1 MAATLFITFLVSA
14 PGQVP
19 QPAVQPLV
27 PLRRVVRLNE
37 AEWIAPQ
44 PPRGPIPS
52 AGGQKSEMKPGSPE
66 GPPVFEVKTSDES
79 SLRATILDSTLELT
93 TSFGPLVIPVRDVR
107 RLEIGMR
114 LTDEDQKLV
123 RKAIADL
130 TSENRKDRV
139 AGREAAIA
147 LGGKALSSIRRAK
160 RGITDPEIAAGLS
173 DVETRV
179 VSLLREKNEKEL
191 ADRDTIQTEGS
202 TFVGILAA
210 SHLKVL
216 TGPFGEQKLKVADVR
231 TARSL
236 AAESSDDE
244 GDLIGLPPN
253 GMIAFQGQFGKVYR
267 VRVTGAGG
275 GSIWGTG
282 TYTLDSYLPLAAVHA
297 GAIKM
302 NETGIVKVR
311 IVQSPNQFAPSTQ
324 NGVSSGAYGQYPTGA
339 YEIITK

>member
-1 MAATLFITFLVSA
+1 MTATLFVAFLASTSA
-14 PGQVP
+14 QVP
-19 QPAVQPLV
+19 QPVAPPVPARNMIRLGGAV
-27 PLRRVVRLNE
+27 
-37 AEWIAPQ
+37 WIAPQ
-44 PPRGPIPS
+44 PPKGPIPS
-52 AGGQKSEMKPGSPE
+52 TGGEKSEMKPGTPD
-66 GPPVFEVKTSDES
+66 GPPVFEVKTSDDS
-79 SLRATILDSTLELT
+79 SLRASILDSTLELT
-93 TSFGPLVIPVRDVR
+93 TSFGPLVIPVKDVR
-107 RLEIGMR
+107 RLEVGTR
-114 LTDEDQKLV
+114 LTEDEWKHVQ
-123 RKAIADL
+123 KAIADL

-139 AGREAAIA
+139 IGREAAIA
-147 LGGKALSSIRRAK
+147 LGGKVLSAIRRAK
-160 RGITDPEIAAGLS
+160 RSVTDPEIAAGLS

-179 VSLLREKNEKEL
+179 VSILREKNEKEL
-191 ADRDTIQTEGS
+191 ADRDTIQTDGS

-216 TGPFGEQKLKVADVR
+216 TGPFGEQKLKVSDVR
-231 TARSL
+231 SARSL
-236 AAESSDDE
+236 AAESPDEE

>member
-1 MAATLFITFLVSA
+1 MIRL
-14 PGQVP
+14 GG
-19 QPAVQPLV
+19 AV
-27 PLRRVVRLNE
+27 
-37 AEWIAPQ
+37 WIAPQ
-44 PPRGPIPS
+44 PPKVPIPS
-52 AGGQKSEMKPGSPE
+52 TGSSKSEMKPGTPD
-66 GPPVFEVKTSDES
+66 GPPVFEVKTSDDS
-79 SLRATILDSTLELT
+79 SLRASILDSTLELT
-93 TSFGPLVIPVRDVR
+93 TSFGPLVIPVKDVR
-107 RLEIGMR
+107 RLEVGAR
-114 LTDEDQKLV
+114 LSEDELKQV
-123 RKAIADL
+123 QKAIADL

-147 LGGKALSSIRRAK
+147 LGGKALSAIRRAK
-160 RGITDPEIAAGLS
+160 RGVTDPEIAAGLS

-179 VSLLREKNEKEL
+179 ASLLRDKNEKEF

-202 TFVGILAA
+202 TFVGVLAA

-216 TGPFGEQKLKVADVR
+216 TGPFGEQKLKVSDVR
-231 TARSL
+231 SARSL
-236 AAESSDDE
+236 AAEAPDEE
-244 GDLIGLPPN
+244 GDLIALPPN

-311 IVQSPNQFAPSTQ
+311 IVQSPNQFTPSSQ
-324 NGVSSGAYGQYPTGA
+324 NGVNSGAYGQYPTGA
-339 YEIITK
+339 FEIVTK